1 MDAETDMSRST
12 SSHRPRFDGRT
23 AFWLAAVAVV
33 AAPVVL
39 FVSMG
44 LALGAGFCS
53 DSDSD
58 TARCPSTATV
68 VGVFVIGSILVLVP
82 FVIGFG
88 RLVADVV
95 GGGGPDHVCHDRR
108 VNRKAVVAVVSTLA
122 VAVTGA
128 LTRATVDWMLAL
140 VLVVAPLALFAV
152 VHALR
157 AITEVREAGAGAR
170 GGTAARW
177 SLAVTVVSMV
187 VLVLLPV

>member
-12 SSHRPRFDGRT
+12 SPRRPRLEGRT
-23 AFWLAAVAVV
+23 AFWLAVGAVV
-33 AAPVVL
+33 SAPVVL
-39 FVSMG
+39 IVSAG

-53 DSDSD
+53 DSDE
-58 TARCPSTATV
+58 ANCPSTSTAV
-68 VGVFVIGSILVLVP
+68 VVFVVGSILVVVSFL
-82 FVIGFG
+82 IGFV
-88 RLVADVV
+88 RLVVDVV
-95 GGGGPDHVCHDRR
+95 GGAAPDHVCHDRR

-122 VAVTGA
+122 AVATGA
-128 LTRATVDWMLAL
+128 TTRSANGWSLSL
-140 VLVVAPLALFAV
+140 VLLVAPLALFAV

-157 AITEVREAGAGAR
+157 AIAEVREAGVGAR

>member
-12 SSHRPRFDGRT
+12 SSHRRRFDGRT

-44 LALGAGFCS
+44 LALGSGFCS
-53 DSDSD
+53 DSDS
-58 TARCPSTATV
+58 ASCPSTATV
-68 VGVFVIGSILVLVP
+68 VGVFVIGSILVVVP
-82 FVIGFG
+82 FVVGFG

-95 GGGGPDHVCHDRR
+95 GGGAPDHVCHDRR

-122 VAVTGA
+122 VAVVGA
-128 LTRATVDWMLAL
+128 LTRATVDWMLVL
-140 VLVVAPLALFAV
+140 VLLVAPLALFAV

-187 VLVLLPV
+187 VLLLLPV

>member
-1 MDAETDMSRST
+1 MDAETDMLRST
-12 SSHRPRFDGRT
+12 SSHRRRFDGRT

-44 LALGAGFCS
+44 LALGAGFCV

-58 TARCPSTATV
+58 GCPSESSALV
-68 VGVFVIGSILVLVP
+68 VFVIGSILVVVP
-82 FVIGFG
+82 FVLGFG

-95 GGGGPDHVCHDRR
+95 GGGAPDHVCHDRR

-122 VAVTGA
+122 VAVVGA
-128 LTRATVDWMLAL
+128 LTRATVGWMLAL
-140 VLVVAPLALFAV
+140 VLLVAPLALFAV

-157 AITEVREAGAGAR
+157 AIAEVREAGVGAR